1 MPIFD
6 EVRNQMTDAM
16 RAKDAPRLAV
26 LRGMRAA
33 FQTEMKREGAETLSD
48 DACVTVLRR
57 LAKQRK
63 ESIDAFENAS
73 RADRA
78 AEERA
83 ELEVIETFLPS
94 LADESQT
101 RSWVEVAIAETG
113 ASAPGDVGRV
123 MGAVMKAHKGDVD
136 GLLAKKLAAELLSG
150 ANEDTGEEA
159 T

>member
-1 MPIFD
+1 MAIFD
-6 EVRNQMTDAM
+6 EVSKQMTNAM
-16 RAKDAPRLAV
+16 RAKDARRLAA

-33 FQTEMKREGAETLSD
+33 FQTDMKREGADTLSD

-63 ESIDAFENAS
+63 ESIDAFEKAN
-73 RADRA
+73 RADRV

-83 ELEVIETFLPS
+83 ELAVIETFLPS

-101 RSWVEVAIAETG
+101 RSWVEAAIAETG

-123 MGAVMKAHKGDVD
+123 MGALMKAHKGDVD
-136 GLLAKKLAAELLSG
+136 GLLAKKLVAELLG
-150 ANEDTGEEA
+150 D
-159 T
+159 

>member
-6 EVRNQMTDAM
+6 EVRKQMTDAM

-63 ESIDAFENAS
+63 ESIDAFEKAS
-73 RADRA
+73 RTDRA

-83 ELEVIETFLPS
+83 ELEMIETFLPS

-101 RSWVEVAIAETG
+101 RSWVEAAIAETG
-113 ASAPGDVGRV
+113 ASATGDVGRV

-136 GLLAKKLAAELLSG
+136 GLLAKKLAAELLSD
-150 ANEDTGEEA
+150 AKEDTGDEA

>member
-1 MPIFD
+1 MAIFD
-6 EVRNQMTDAM
+6 EVSEQMTDAM
-16 RAKDAPRLAV
+16 RAKDARRLAA

-33 FQTEMKREGAETLSD
+33 LQTDMKREGADTLSD

-63 ESIDAFENAS
+63 ESIDAFEKAN
-73 RADRA
+73 RADRV

-83 ELEVIETFLPS
+83 ELAVIETFLPS

-101 RSWVEVAIAETG
+101 RGWVEAAIAETG
-113 ASAPGDVGRV
+113 ASTPGDVGRV

-136 GLLAKKLAAELLSG
+136 GLLAKKLAAELLAD
-150 ANEDTGEEA
+150 ANEDSDE
-159 T
+159 